1 MGVLALLVVV
11 ALLGASLVSGA
22 VMTALVVFA
31 GVVLVMAVVC
41 LMIGLAVNIAMLLV
55 KIALTYLLACAL
67 RWVVRK
73 GLDIIDGNTDWL
85 QSTSTEQLEKIA
97 TAAGGILAVWYM
109 FIH

>member
-41 LMIGLAVNIAMLLV
+41 LMIGLAVNIAMLLG

>member
-31 GVVLVMAVVC
+31 GVVLILAVVC
-41 LMIGLAVNIAMLLV
+41 LIIGLAVNIAMLLV

-73 GLDIIDGNTDWL
+73 GLDIIDVNTDWL

-97 TAAGGILAVWYM
+97 TAAGGILAIWYM

>member
-1 MGVLALLVVV
+1 MGVLAILVVV
-11 ALLGASLVSGA
+11 FLLGASLVSGA
-22 VMTALVVFA
+22 VMTILTGVAGIVLVAALV
-31 GVVLVMAVVC
+31 C
-41 LMIGLAVNIAMLLV
+41 LIIGLAVNIAMVLV

>member
-31 GVVLVMAVVC
+31 GVVLILALVC

-55 KIALTYLLACAL
+55 KIALTYLLACAF

-73 GLDIIDGNTDWL
+73 GLDIIDVNTDWL

-97 TAAGGILAVWYM
+97 TAAGGILAIWYM

>member
-31 GVVLVMAVVC
+31 GVVLILAVVC

-97 TAAGGILAVWYM
+97 TAAGGILAIWYM

>member
-31 GVVLVMAVVC
+31 GVVLTLAVVC

-85 QSTSTEQLEKIA
+85 QSTSTQQLEKIA
-97 TAAGGILAVWYM
+97 TAAGGILAIWYM